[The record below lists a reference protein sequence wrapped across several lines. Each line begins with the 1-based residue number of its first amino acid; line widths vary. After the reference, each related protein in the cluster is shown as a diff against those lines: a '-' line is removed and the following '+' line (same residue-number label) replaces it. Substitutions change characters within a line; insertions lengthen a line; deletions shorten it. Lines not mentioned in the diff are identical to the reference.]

1 MIFMFSQ
8 VQQQN
13 GVLIFRNADVTSSG
27 EYYCTATNSEG
38 TNYARI
44 IINVIESG
52 SQTLPERVPV
62 IIVQVKKLFIMEKKI
77 IILSKL

>member
-13 GVLIFRNADVTSSG
+13 GVLIFRNADISSSG

-38 TNYARI
+38 TDYARI
-44 IINVIESG
+44 IINIVESG
-52 SQTLPERVPV
+52 IQTLPERVPV
-62 IIVQVKKLFIMEKKI
+62 IIVQVKELFIIKKKI
-77 IILSKL
+77 ILSNF

>member
-13 GVLIFRNADVTSSG
+13 GVLIFRNADVSSSG

-38 TNYARI
+38 TDYARI
-44 IINVIESG
+44 IINIVEQGI
-52 SQTLPERVPV
+52 QTLPERVPV
-62 IIVQVKKLFIMEKKI
+62 IIVQVKELFIIKKKI
-77 IILSKL
+77 ILSNF